1 MHWVLRNIE
10 LLAGRISAC
19 LPQPDRLSNANK
31 RQIPCS
37 FPLQA
42 RSLTVS
48 PAFQRK
54 RVMRGHTGLRSPDG
68 WKGHLEPTHS
78 TLAIGSLALGHDTAA
93 IASACHFS
101 TFKTEVLPPRWEL
114 GGNLGGP
121 CYPTTLKLRPPDAQL
136 GQELLSALKWPC
148 RTTSRCHQPLSGL
161 AQLEPATDATDVVGL
176 CWILI
181 DP

>member
-1 MHWVLRNIE
+1 MHWVLWNIE

-37 FPLQA
+37 SPLQA

-93 IASACHFS
+93 IASACHRHLQNGGFP
-101 TFKTEVLPPRWEL
+101 PPRWEL
-114 GGNLGGP
+114 GGTWGDLVIP
-121 CYPTTLKLRPPDAQL
+121 VCWQLRPPGAQL
-136 GQELLSALKWPC
+136 GQELLSAWNGRVVL
-148 RTTSRCHQPLSGL
+148 
-161 AQLEPATDATDVVGL
+161 PADATSLSLDWL
-176 CWILI
+176 NWSQQRMQRM
-181 DP
+181 